1 MVYKECDISGVWII
15 EPKVF
20 NDARGYFMEAFKQE
34 EFEAHVGKV
43 DFVQDNES
51 RSSRG
56 VLRGLHYQLPPFS
69 QAKLVRVVK
78 GRVLDIAV
86 DLRKD
91 SPTFGKY
98 ISVELSDENK
108 RQLFIPQG
116 FAHGFHVLSE
126 EAVFTYK
133 VDNPYRPAYERG
145 IRYDDPQIAVDWKI
159 EPDEQLS
166 LSEKDQK
173 APLFGEA
180 ELDNLSDKKLKR
192 TYLVTG
198 AAGFIGANFIKYM
211 LANHDDVRIV
221 ILDSLTYA
229 GNYKTIEKDI
239 DEYRCFFEYGS
250 INDTDLI
257 RRLFEKY
264 PITNVVNFAAE
275 SHVDRS
281 IMNPGLFVETNV
293 LGTQALLDGAKKAWT
308 VGKDSVG
315 YPVWREGVRFHQV
328 STDEVY
334 GSLGAEGYFTE
345 TTPLAPHSPYSASKT
360 GADLLVLAYKDTYKM
375 PVSITRCSNNYGP
388 YHFPEKLIPLLIKN
402 ILEGKSLPI
411 YGDGSNVRDW
421 LYVEDHCKAIDWV
434 VSKGRVGEIYNVGGH
449 NEKTNLEIVKLVIR
463 TIRSLMEELPAY
475 RQVLKK
481 RVIGADGELSVD
493 WINDSL
499 ITFVKDR
506 LGHDQRYAI
515 DPTKIHDELGWI
527 PETSFEEGI
536 KKTIGWYLDNQ
547 KWVEDIV
554 EGSYEQYY
562 NKQYYGKE
570 E

>member
-211 LANHDDVRIV
+211 LANHVDVRIV

-308 VGKDSVG
+308 VGKDPVG

-328 STDEVY
+328 STD
-334 GSLGAEGYFTE
+334 
-345 TTPLAPHSPYSASKT
+345 
-360 GADLLVLAYKDTYKM
+360 
-375 PVSITRCSNNYGP
+375 
-388 YHFPEKLIPLLIKN
+388 
-402 ILEGKSLPI
+402 
-411 YGDGSNVRDW
+411 
-421 LYVEDHCKAIDWV
+421 
-434 VSKGRVGEIYNVGGH
+434 
-449 NEKTNLEIVKLVIR
+449 
-463 TIRSLMEELPAY
+463 
-475 RQVLKK
+475 
-481 RVIGADGELSVD
+481 
-493 WINDSL
+493 
-499 ITFVKDR
+499 
-506 LGHDQRYAI
+506 
-515 DPTKIHDELGWI
+515 
-527 PETSFEEGI
+527 
-536 KKTIGWYLDNQ
+536 
-547 KWVEDIV
+547 
-554 EGSYEQYY
+554 
-562 NKQYYGKE
+562 
-570 E
+570 

>member
-463 TIRSLMEELPAY
+463 TIRSLMEEHPVY

-515 DPTKIHDELGWI
+515 DPTKIHDELRWI

-554 EGSYEQYY
+554 DGSYEQYY